1 MAVGLYKLSKKLVGR
16 FQLLF
21 RGIHICS
28 DFANIPREKEQ
39 QYPKK
44 NTPNYENRGE
54 DFHLISMG
62 LPRPMARKRITY
74 GKLEVDDSFGVLERL

>member
-28 DFANIPREKEQ
+28 DFANIPREEEQ
-39 QYPKK
+39 QYPKE
-44 NTPNYENRGE
+44 NTPNYENSRE
-54 DFHLISMG
+54 DFHLISMEQPPPNG
-62 LPRPMARKRITY
+62 EKNSPPPY
-74 GKLEVDDSFGVLERL
+74 GKRGYWAGQ